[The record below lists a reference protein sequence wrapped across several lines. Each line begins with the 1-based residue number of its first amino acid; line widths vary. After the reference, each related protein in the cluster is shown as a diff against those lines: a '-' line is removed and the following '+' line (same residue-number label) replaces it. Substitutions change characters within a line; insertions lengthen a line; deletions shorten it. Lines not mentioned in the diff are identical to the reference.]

1 MFFSVGVTSFIIKFA
16 WSIYVAANEQYLIL
30 FHGWLIFHI
39 YIYTPHLLKPV
50 ICWWIFGL
58 IHILVIVNS
67 AAVNIGVYVSF
78 QIRVSLLLDIY
89 LGVGLLDNRVT
100 LFLLFK
106 GTPYCFPQ
114 WLRQFTFPSTN
125 SIIGFPF
132 LDTLSSIHYL

>member
-1 MFFSVGVTSFIIKFA
+1 MLNLFLCMVWGSVLSSLIYMQLSRFPNTTCWRDCLFSIVYHIFFIDSSTDGHLSC
-16 WSIYVAANEQYLIL
+16 
-30 FHGWLIFHI
+30 FHVL
-39 YIYTPHLLKPV
+39 T
-50 ICWWIFGL
+50 
-58 IHILVIVNS
+58 IVNS
-67 AAVNIGVYVSF
+67 AAVNIGVHVSF

-114 WLRQFTFPSTN
+114 WLHQFTFPPTN